1 MADCQITCIR
11 KHNHM
16 SSHEHITHVGNR
28 ITANWMWTREDVIQS
43 IDQKTNTF
51 YVLDPRNG
59 KRSNVGVVRPSD
71 GRAPFLQTHADGDW
85 NNNLLSLPE
94 CPSC

>member
-1 MADCQITCIR
+1 
-11 KHNHM
+11 M
-16 SSHEHITHVGNR
+16 SSHEHITRVGNK
-28 ITANWMWTREDVIQS
+28 TTGNWIWTREAVIQS

-51 YVLDPRNG
+51 FVLDLQNG

-94 CPSC
+94 CPTC